1 MSTDPIRAKD
11 TSAPKAKPAPP
22 RDPIEMLRASVRP
35 LVTLMLV
42 GWTLHLVTVVVN
54 RLFDAKMYGEGIAT
68 LGGLMTMT
76 GIVVAFYYRARDAQR
91 QVPPS

>member
-35 LVTLMLV
+35 IVTLILV
-42 GWTLHLVTVVVN
+42 IWGLALATVVVVWLL
-54 RLFDAKMYGEGIAT
+54 RAEMFAEAIAT
-68 LGGLMTMT
+68 LGGVMTLT
-76 GIVVAFYYRARDAQR
+76 GMVVAFYYRARDAQR
-91 QVPPS
+91 QAPPE